1 MLQQWQG
8 VRSGTNTLFSNSNN
22 YITKV
27 VSWEKPEFR
36 WIKVNVDVAVFC
48 NRSITGLGSV
58 VRDSSGSFISAHGTI
73 YQMQLHP
80 HMVETMGFREV
91 LSWIK
96 RSHLSKVVVEMDA
109 QVVFNA
115 LHSSQFAFS
124 PFAMLIEN
132 CQFLAIN
139 IENLVFSFVKRS
151 ANSVARTIARAMSS
165 MSGPCEWVVDI
176 PEFLLSSLNSDTNI
190 FRYFLQKKIN

>member
-1 MLQQWQG
+1 
-8 VRSGTNTLFSNSNN
+8 
-22 YITKV
+22 
-27 VSWEKPEFR
+27 
-36 WIKVNVDVAVFC
+36 
-48 NRSITGLGSV
+48 
-58 VRDSSGSFISAHGTI
+58 
-73 YQMQLHP
+73 MQLHP
-80 HMVETMGFREV
+80 HMAETMGFREV

-124 PFAMLIEN
+124 PFAMLIED
-132 CQFLAIN
+132 CKFLATN

-151 ANSVARTIARAMSS
+151 VNSVARTIARAMSS

-176 PEFLLSSLNSDTNI
+176 PKFLLSSLNSDTNI
-190 FRYFLQKKIN
+190 FRYFLQKK